1 MLYYLKDV
9 HEVIGVYDPD
19 IRARTR
25 AVKILGLKKPIPYPE
40 FVAKSEALFIA
51 TPDDVIRK
59 AAGRI
64 RRRLAKNTI
73 LVHFSGLRPANIMP
87 RTHPARRAAV
97 HPFATFP
104 RLVIPPPRRNYPLFV
119 QADQG
124 TIGPIRRIFR
134 GRHFTVLP
142 IRARDKS
149 RLHLMGV
156 LSSNLFVGLIDAA
169 MVLIPAGPKRE
180 RIFRQAIRPLIEETT
195 RNLIGTGIPGALSG
209 PVKRG
214 DLRTVKEHLRLLRKN
229 EDLDRIYRALSL
241 SIVKFAP
248 PARKKALR
256 GLLAPE

>member
-1 MLYYLKDV
+1 
-9 HEVIGVYDPD
+9 VIGVYDPD
-19 IRARTR
+19 IRARIR
-25 AVKILGLKKPIPYPE
+25 AVEILDLKKPIPYPE

-64 RRRLAKNTI
+64 RRRLAKKTI
-73 LVHFSGLRPANIMP
+73 LVHFSGLRPASILP
-87 RTHPARRAAV
+87 RANRARRAAV

-119 QADQG
+119 EADPG

-134 GRHFTVLP
+134 GKHFTVLP
-142 IRARDKS
+142 VRARDKS

-156 LSSNLFVGLIDAA
+156 LSSNLFVSLIDA
-169 MVLIPAGPKRE
+169 VLELIPAKPKRE
-180 RIFRQAIRPLIEETT
+180 RLFRQAIRPLIEETM
-195 RNLIGTGIPGALSG
+195 RNLIGTGIPDALSG

-214 DLRTVKEHLRLLRKN
+214 DLRTVEEHLRLLKKN
-229 EDLDRIYRALSL
+229 RDLDRIYRALSL
-241 SIVKFAP
+241 NIVKFAP
-248 PARKKALR
+248 PDKKKALQ